1 MQDQE
6 FSTFIERIRR
16 GDAGA
21 AEELLRQYEPLVRRQ
36 VRMHLSDTRMTRLY
50 ESVDYSQSVFAS
62 FFLRAVDGQFD
73 LHEPQDLIRLL
84 VTMTRNKI
92 ASSAR
97 KLLSDK
103 RDGARRDADNQV
115 FLAAPTR
122 EETPSQVASFRELLA
137 QARQHMSPEELAM
150 AELRRD
156 GLSWDE
162 IAKQLGGQAQA
173 RRMQFS
179 RALERVAADLDLG
192 TD

>member
-1 MQDQE
+1 MNDQD

-16 GDAGA
+16 GDSTA

-36 VRMHLSDTRMTRLY
+36 VRMKLSDTRMSRLY

-73 LHEPQDLIRLL
+73 LNEPQDLVRLL

-103 RDGARRDADNQV
+103 RDGSRRDADSQV
-115 FLAAPTR
+115 FLAAPNR
-122 EETPSQVASFRELLA
+122 EDTPSQVASFRELLD
-137 QARQHMSPEELAM
+137 QARHQMSEEELAM
-150 AELRRD
+150 AELRRE
-156 GLSWDE
+156 GLSWDD
-162 IAKQLGGQAQA
+162 IAKRLGGTAQS

-179 RALERVAADLDLG
+179 RALERVTEALDLQ
-192 TD
+192 TE

>member
-1 MQDQE
+1 MHDQE

-16 GDAGA
+16 GDASA

-97 KLLSDK
+97 KFLSDK
-103 RDGARRDADNQV
+103 RDGARRDADTQV
-115 FLAAPTR
+115 FLA
-122 EETPSQVASFRELLA
+122 ET
-137 QARQHMSPEELAM
+137 
-150 AELRRD
+150 D
-156 GLSWDE
+156 
-162 IAKQLGGQAQA
+162 AK
-173 RRMQFS
+173 S
-179 RALERVAADLDLG
+179 
-192 TD
+192 